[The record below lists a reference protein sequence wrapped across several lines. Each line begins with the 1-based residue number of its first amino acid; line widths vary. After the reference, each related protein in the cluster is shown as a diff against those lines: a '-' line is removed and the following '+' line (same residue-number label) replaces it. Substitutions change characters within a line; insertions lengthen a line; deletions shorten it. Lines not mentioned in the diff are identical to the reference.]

1 MRTYKEQREFQNI
14 QEQKRR
20 VTATMPKEEFPL
32 SLGLSE
38 SYSLLKR
45 VLNWR
50 EIAVV
55 LLWQNLLKI
64 TPLELVSGTSKS
76 TFYSVSEGWSQGK
89 VTVTLTG
96 VTPLCNHLGMG
107 LGDAVGHCALL
118 VGSC

>member
-1 MRTYKEQREFQNI
+1 
-14 QEQKRR
+14 
-20 VTATMPKEEFPL
+20 MPKEEFPL

-76 TFYSVSEGWSQGK
+76 TF
-89 VTVTLTG
+89 
-96 VTPLCNHLGMG
+96 
-107 LGDAVGHCALL
+107 
-118 VGSC
+118 